1 MFYENI
7 IDKDHNRYYSGDVS
21 TLDLETLLEKIRSA
35 TDEKEQ
41 KKLNNRLNKI
51 FKNLNK

>member
-1 MFYENI
+1 MQDIEKLKLEIEKLQNELLIY
-7 IDKDHNRYYSGDVS
+7 KSAYS
-21 TLDLETLLEKIRSA
+21 ETICYFDSI
-35 TDEKEQ
+35 DEKEQ